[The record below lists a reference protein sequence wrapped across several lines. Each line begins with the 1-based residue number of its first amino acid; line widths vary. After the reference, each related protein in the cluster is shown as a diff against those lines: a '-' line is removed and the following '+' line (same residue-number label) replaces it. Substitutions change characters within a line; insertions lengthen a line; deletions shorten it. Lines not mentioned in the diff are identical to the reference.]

1 MNTPLPDDTLRT
13 TAASGS
19 LEGPSGP
26 VLPCGLDK
34 QCRYATRPA
43 EACTELGADDPFPWS
58 LADLLRVIGMWL
70 AGAAVIG
77 TLALIAGYI
86 YRRFA

>member
-1 MNTPLPDDTLRT
+1 MDKHTPLPD
-13 TAASGS
+13 AALARMIEAGTI
-19 LEGPSGP
+19 SGP
-26 VLPCGLDK
+26 
-34 QCRYATRPA
+34 AIPA
-43 EACTELGADDPFPWS
+43 EASTEVGAQADFPWT
-58 LADLLRVIGMWL
+58 LAELFRVIGMWL